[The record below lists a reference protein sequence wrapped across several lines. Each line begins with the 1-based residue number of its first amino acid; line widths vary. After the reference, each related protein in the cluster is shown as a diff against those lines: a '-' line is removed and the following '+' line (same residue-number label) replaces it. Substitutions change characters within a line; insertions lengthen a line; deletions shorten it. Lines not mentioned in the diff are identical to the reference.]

1 MAKEIER
8 KFLVQENLWQPQD
21 DGVRIRQGYLSSVRE
36 RVVRVRTKGTQGFLT
51 VKGANQGI
59 TRLEFEYE
67 VPFAEAEAMLALCE
81 QPLIEKTRYLET
93 IDGHTWEIDCFF
105 GANAGLVVAELELKT
120 ADEPFVRP
128 VWLGAEVSGD
138 VRYYNSNLIAQPYC
152 LWKTRS
158 K

>member
-67 VPFAEAEAMLALCE
+67 VPFAEAEAMLAL
-81 QPLIEKTRYLET
+81 
-93 IDGHTWEIDCFF
+93 
-105 GANAGLVVAELELKT
+105 
-120 ADEPFVRP
+120 
-128 VWLGAEVSGD
+128 
-138 VRYYNSNLIAQPYC
+138 
-152 LWKTRS
+152 
-158 K
+158 